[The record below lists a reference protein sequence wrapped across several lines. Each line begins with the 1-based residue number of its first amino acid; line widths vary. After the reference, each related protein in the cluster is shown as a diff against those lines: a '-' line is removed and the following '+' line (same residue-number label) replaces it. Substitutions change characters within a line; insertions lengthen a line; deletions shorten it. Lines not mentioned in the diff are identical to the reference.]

1 MGGKKPCVFI
11 LLAQLRRSHVDKWR
25 LGVCVS
31 EGMDVTKRWEGR
43 VAKGWLSDDKHG
55 QGKEWY

>member
-1 MGGKKPCVFI
+1 MCIHFVGTAQAVPCGQMEAWCVCVF
-11 LLAQLRRSHVDKWR
+11 
-25 LGVCVS
+25 